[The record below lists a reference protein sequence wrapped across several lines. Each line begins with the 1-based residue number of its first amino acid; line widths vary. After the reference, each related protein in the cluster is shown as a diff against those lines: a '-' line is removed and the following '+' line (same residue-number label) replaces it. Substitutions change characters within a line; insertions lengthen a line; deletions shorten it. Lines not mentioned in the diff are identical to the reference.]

1 MRRQCKGSGR
11 GAQCKGKSGKEGR
24 KEGRK
29 EKTLRASPL
38 THHEFRMANIVPT
51 LALPR
56 YRRGGIES
64 VARTK
69 KL

>member
-11 GAQCKGKSGKEGR
+11 GAQCKGKSG

-64 VARTK
+64 VARTN